1 MKKIVPLFLGSIFTL
16 SLLVGCSNE
25 PDLIMPMVQQPANQ
39 VNVLSDK
46 GLADVNKAIGKYYF
60 DNLDKNKDGNITPE
74 EYKALNLPDADKR
87 FKKVDKDADNKI
99 TLQEMIMSRKNFLP
113 ENFSK
118 DNLRKQTKTA
128 FEGVDTNKDTFLTL
142 DDVSLVNSDGQ
153 PNSMVGTLKI
163 IIALADVNEDGKLD
177 FSEYEDVAYKIM
189 KGTLKPVTPAPVPTT
204 PDTPPVQ
211 NPVDAPQQPAPDAG
225 QA

>member
-1 MKKIVPLFLGSIFTL
+1 MKKIIPLILGSIFTL
-16 SLLVGCSNE
+16 SLIVGCSNDA
-25 PDLIMPMVQQPANQ
+25 DLVMPIMQQPTNQ
-39 VNVLSDK
+39 VNTLSDK

-74 EYKALNLPDADKR
+74 EYKGLNLSDADKR

-99 TLQEMIMSRKNFLP
+99 SLQEMIMNRKNFLP
-113 ENFSK
+113 ENYSK

-128 FEGVDTNKDTFLTL
+128 FDGADINKDTFLNI
-142 DDVSLVNSDGQ
+142 DDLTLVNSDGQ

-189 KGTLKPVTPAPVPTT
+189 KGTFKPVTSAPTVPAE
-204 PDTPPVQ
+204 PPAQ
-211 NPVDAPQQPAPDAG
+211 DPVDAPQQPAPDAG